1 MLYLGIDQHR
11 KQLTVNL
18 RDEAGATLLRRQVS
32 TEWSRVRAFLA
43 EIQTLANPQGGFMA
57 MVEVCGFNDWL
68 LRLLGEYGCH
78 EIVLVQPAGRS
89 RRKTDRR
96 DANLLSEQLWINRHR
111 LLAHQ
116 PVHGL
121 RRVTPANEQDS
132 QDRQL
137 TALRQRLVQWRTK
150 TINKVQH
157 LLLKHNLQQECPTKG
172 IKSQKA
178 RKWLAELSLNEIDR
192 LEMDLLLAQWA
203 LWDAQLET
211 LDKRIAQRQRA
222 NPMAAIVATM
232 PGAGAAGSLA
242 LASRLG
248 STDRFPTPGSL
259 ANYWGLTPA
268 CRNSGEATNRLGS
281 ITKQGS
287 SLARFQLGQM
297 VMHVL
302 RRDQWMK
309 NWYRRIKSR
318 RGAKIARVAVMRRLA
333 TILWYMAT
341 HQQPYQFGGPRPGT
355 SIQSDSKENSPIF
368 LQKKQVLPHASGQLR
383 SSRGKQETCSSSLV
397 RAVKRRR

>member
-1 MLYLGIDQHR
+1 MFYLGIDQHR

-18 RDEAGATLLRRQVS
+18 RNEEGTALLRRQVS
-32 TEWSRVRAFLA
+32 TEWGRVRAFLREVQA
-43 EIQTLANPQGGFMA
+43 LAVAQEGFMA

-68 LRLLGEYGCH
+68 LQLLDECGCR

-111 LLAHQ
+111 LLAGDE
-116 PVHGL
+116 VHGL
-121 RRVTPANEQDS
+121 RRVAFPNEQDA

-137 TALRQRLVQWRTK
+137 TALRQRVVQWRTK

-172 IKSQKA
+172 IKSKRA
-178 RKWLAELSLNEIDR
+178 RRWLTELSLSEMDR
-192 LEMDLLLAQWA
+192 LELNLLLAQWA
-203 LWDAQLET
+203 LWDEQLRAIEQ
-211 LDKRIAQRQRA
+211 RIAERQPA
-222 NPMAAIVATM
+222 HPLAPIVATM
-232 PGAGAAGSLA
+232 PGAGASGSLA
-242 LASRLG
+242 LASRMG
-248 STDRFPTPGSL
+248 PIDRFPTPGSL

-268 CRNSGEATNRLGS
+268 CRNSGETDRLGS

-287 SLARFQLGQM
+287 SLARFQLSQM

-302 RRDQWMK
+302 RRDRCMK
-309 NWYRRIKSR
+309 NWYKRIKNR

-333 TILWYMAT
+333 TILWHMVK
-341 HQQPYQFGGPRPGT
+341 HRQPYVVGELCP
-355 SIQSDSKENSPIF
+355 
-368 LQKKQVLPHASGQLR
+368 A
-383 SSRGKQETCSSSLV
+383 
-397 RAVKRRR
+397 A

>member
-18 RDEAGATLLRRQVS
+18 RDEQGTTLIRRQVS
-32 TEWSRVRAFLA
+32 TEWGRVRAFLGEVQATA
-43 EIQTLANPQGGFMA
+43 EPHGGFMA

-68 LRLLGEYGCH
+68 LKLLGQYGCRQ
-78 EIVLVQPAGRS
+78 IVLVQPAGRS

-111 LLAHQ
+111 LLSGQ
-116 PVHGL
+116 GVHGL
-121 RRVTPANEQDS
+121 RRVTFPNEQDA

-157 LLLKHNLQQECPTKG
+157 ILLKHNLQQECPTKG
-172 IKSQKA
+172 IKSKRA
-178 RKWLAELSLNEIDR
+178 RQWLAELSLHEIDR
-192 LEMDLLLAQWA
+192 LELNLLLAQWA
-203 LWDAQLET
+203 VWDEQLVAIE
-211 LDKRIAQRQRA
+211 KRISERQKA
-222 NPMAAIVATM
+222 HPMAAIVATM
-232 PGAGAAGSLA
+232 PGAGASGSLA
-242 LASRLG
+242 LASRMG
-248 STDRFPTPGSL
+248 PIDRFPTPGSL

-268 CRNSGEATNRLGS
+268 CRNSGDVTDRLGS

-287 SLARFQLGQM
+287 SLARFQLSQM

-302 RRDQWMK
+302 KRDRWMK

-333 TILWYMAT
+333 TILWQMVR
-341 HQQPYQFGGPRPGT
+341 HQQPYVVGGLCPGT
-355 SIQSDSKENSPIF
+355 
-368 LQKKQVLPHASGQLR
+368 
-383 SSRGKQETCSSSLV
+383 
-397 RAVKRRR
+397 